1 MAWGQTQ
8 LTACEL
14 RKIFTFLNGK
24 EKNQKESNIPWH
36 VKIVLNSI
44 LVSKDNIL
52 LCYTKPIHL
61 LLNRAALGLP
71 WELSW

>member
-36 VKIVLNSI
+36 VKSVLNSI

-52 LCYTKPIHL
+52 LCYTMPIHL